1 MIIDVGA
8 RSAKEARAMGIRIGD
23 PIVFAKQISRLANGL
38 IAARGLDNR
47 AGCTGLVA
55 LIQGMK
61 GLSPLPRIS
70 FVFTTQEEYGL
81 RGASVAGYR
90 TKPDSAF
97 IIDTA
102 SAPDFP
108 GAPAVYKN
116 QFQIDRGP
124 LLRLVDTRMVT
135 SRRLRSFVEDLAVKK
150 NIPFQ
155 LGVVGG
161 STDAAAVQLARKG
174 VPILPICIPCRYTHA
189 TVEVVSLKDLEAT
202 VTLLGQVVENTP

>member
-1 MIIDVGA
+1 
-8 RSAKEARAMGIRIGD
+8 
-23 PIVFAKQISRLANGL
+23 
-38 IAARGLDNR
+38 
-47 AGCTGLVA
+47 
-55 LIQGMK
+55 
-61 GLSPLPRIS
+61 
-70 FVFTTQEEYGL
+70 
-81 RGASVAGYR
+81 
-90 TKPDSAF
+90 
-97 IIDTA
+97 
-102 SAPDFP
+102 
-108 GAPAVYKN
+108 
-116 QFQIDRGP
+116 
-124 LLRLVDTRMVT
+124 MVT